1 MGTVAALGFVA
12 SRVARAGRATVLGI
26 YLEHSVSNLTV
37 CKILAKISTSS
48 KRKKKSAERQVTGLT
63 GRSCSLYFLLEHH
76 PQLDQSIFSPSCYQ
90 CFISP

>member
-48 KRKKKSAERQVTGLT
+48 KRKKSQQK
-63 GRSCSLYFLLEHH
+63 GRLLVL
-76 PQLDQSIFSPSCYQ
+76 PVRLVPSIFCWNT
-90 CFISP
+90 IHN

>member
-12 SRVARAGRATVLGI
+12 SRVARARRATVLGI

-48 KRKKKSAERQVTGLT
+48 ERKKSQQKGRLLVLPVGLV
-63 GRSCSLYFLLEHH
+63 
-76 PQLDQSIFSPSCYQ
+76 PSIFCWNT
-90 CFISP
+90 IHN